1 VADTLEVFGTEYT
14 GVTGIKATDDNGDTL
29 TYIRPLTVPITFV
42 NHRSTNAIV
51 AYVLRSGIVNA
62 NGYIDNNTTF
72 IISGN
77 TTTTRDLP
85 SGCMFYMAL
94 NQTYGNFK
102 LMIDNVLCEP
112 LMEYSEVSGTG
123 STLIKKVYRITSTVI
138 PNTGGTID
146 IYDSSDPVPAVY
158 TADTLTVTV
167 NDTYTAPANTAY
179 TSVTVAV
186 PSPSAGTEGTPVATK
201 GTVSNHSV
209 SVTPSVTNTG
219 GVITGGTHTGT
230 AVTVTASELAS
241 GNKSITENGNN
252 IDVVGYSTVSV
263 NVPTGSS
270 QAIINDTT
278 DSAGGTI
285 REITTDTTLTLSPL
299 LATQNQTY
307 TPLSGTA
314 YSEVVVNV
322 SGGGAAVE
330 EKQVNFI
337 DYDGTLLYSYTANEA
352 NALTSLPVN
361 PSHTG
366 LTAQGWNWT
375 LSEIKAQLTAMPTGD
390 IWVGQMY
397 VTTSGDTEIDVL
409 FQDSVRLSPYLSCC
423 VNGAIEIDWGDNTT
437 PSTLTGTSLSDR
449 VYTQHTYASTGEYTI
464 TISVEDGSWRIGAGM
479 YLLLGKNE
487 SSSTGN
493 VCYSGCVTG
502 VRLGSNVELRTYAFY
517 NCYSLRYI
525 TVPNGSLTDETTN
538 NTAKFSNTG
547 IRAIVYPRGITKI
560 QNSDCSSC
568 SLLEYCSLPSTITEI
583 GGYAFSSTQCL
594 KGFGFPASLD
604 VLGTYFFGFKNA
616 VSKVVLPSNMTSIG
630 DSAFNSIYNLQSI
643 NIPNG
648 ILTIESNTFQYC
660 YGLSSITIPSSVS
673 TISSGAFGNCTSLK
687 EIHVLPT
694 TPPMIV
700 SATFGTLQSDCIIYV
715 PSASLSNYQT
725 TNVWKNYASY
735 MVGE

>member
-1 VADTLEVFGTEYT
+1 MSTAKVVVNGKTIVDMTDATATASQILDGYTAYGSDGELIVGTASGGGGGGTYQEKSVSYT
-14 GVTGIKATDDNGDTL
+14 PTETAQSEDVTPGTGYDALSKVTVSVGAISSTYVGTGIARKSSSNLSASGAT
-29 TYIRPLTVPITFV
+29 V
-42 NHRSTNAIV
+42 
-51 AYVLRSGIVNA
+51 
-62 NGYIDNNTTF
+62 
-72 IISGN
+72 
-77 TTTTRDLP
+77 
-85 SGCMFYMAL
+85 
-94 NQTYGNFK
+94 
-102 LMIDNVLCEP
+102 
-112 LMEYSEVSGTG
+112 
-123 STLIKKVYRITSTVI
+123 
-138 PNTGGTID
+138 
-146 IYDSSDPVPAVY
+146 
-158 TADTLTVTV
+158 
-167 NDTYTAPANTAY
+167 TAPAGYYENDATK
-179 TSVTVAV
+179 TVA
-186 PSPSAGTEGTPVATK
+186 SGTEGTPTATK
-201 GTVSNHSV
+201 GTVSNHQV
-209 SVTPSVTNTG
+209 TVTPSVTNSAG
-219 GVITGGTHTGT
+219 YISGGTHSGT

-241 GNKSITENGNN
+241 GNKSITSNGDN

-263 NVPTGSS
+263 NVPSATVI
-270 QAIINDTT
+270 QDTT
-278 DSAGGTI
+278 DAAGGTI
-285 REITTDTTLTLSPL
+285 REITTGATLTLTPL

-307 TPLSGTA
+307 TPSSGTA

-352 NALTSLPVN
+352 NALTTLPVN

-397 VTTSGDTEIDVL
+397 VTTSGDTEIDVH
-409 FQDSVRLSPYLSCC
+409 FQDSARLSPYLSCC
-423 VNGAIEIDWGDNTT
+423 VDGTIEIDWGDNTT

-449 VYTQHTYASTGEYTI
+449 VYTQHTYSSTGKYTI
-464 TISVEDGSWRIGAGM
+464 TISVEDGSWRIGAGT

-538 NTAKFSNTG
+538 NTAKFSNTS

-568 SLLEYCSLPSTITEI
+568 SLLEYCSFPSTITEI
-583 GGYAFSSTQCL
+583 GSYAFSSTECL
-594 KGFGFPASLD
+594 THFGFPASLD
-604 VLGTYFFGFKNA
+604 VLGSTFFGFKDA
-616 VSKVVLPSNMTSIG
+616 VSKIVLPSNMTSIG
-630 DSAFNSIYNLQSI
+630 DSAFSSVYNLQSI

-648 ILTIESNTFQYC
+648 ILTIGTNTFQYC